1 MLDKLAKNIVIFF
14 STVILLTCTIISM
27 FFIATV
33 KNFDENVMIK
43 LTTSVGLICYL
54 AIDFIIVFGIKKLE
68 DKVKIS
74 KKIKKAVL
82 IIAICIYAGVSV
94 YWVRTSN
101 VPPVDDSK
109 SVNNLAISFVNR
121 RYWCN
126 KK

>member
-1 MLDKLAKNIVIFF
+1 MLDKLSKNIVLFF

-101 VPPVDDSK
+101 IPPVDDSK

-121 RYWCN
+121 RY
-126 KK
+126 

>member
-1 MLDKLAKNIVIFF
+1 MLDKLAKNIVVFF
-14 STVILLTCTIISM
+14 SIVILLTCTIISM

-54 AIDFIIVFGIKKLE
+54 AIDIIIVFGIKKLE

-94 YWVRTSN
+94 YWVGTSN
-101 VPPVDDSK
+101 IPPVDDSK

-121 RYWCN
+121 RY
-126 KK
+126 

>member
-1 MLDKLAKNIVIFF
+1 MLDKLAKNIVVFF

-54 AIDFIIVFGIKKLE
+54 VIDFIIVFVIKKLE

-94 YWVRTSN
+94 YWVGTSN

-121 RYWCN
+121 RY
-126 KK
+126 

>member
-1 MLDKLAKNIVIFF
+1 MLDKLAKNIVVFF

-43 LTTSVGLICYL
+43 LTTSVGLICCL

-101 VPPVDDSK
+101 IPPVDDSK

-121 RYWCN
+121 RY
-126 KK
+126 

>member
-1 MLDKLAKNIVIFF
+1 MLDKLAKNIVVFF
-14 STVILLTCTIISM
+14 STVILLTCTIISI

-54 AIDFIIVFGIKKLE
+54 VIDFIIVFGIKKLE

-94 YWVRTSN
+94 YWVSTSN
-101 VPPVDDSK
+101 IPPVDDSK

-121 RYWCN
+121 RY
-126 KK
+126 

>member
-1 MLDKLAKNIVIFF
+1 MLDKLAKNIVVFF

-94 YWVRTSN
+94 YWVGTSN
-101 VPPVDDSK
+101 IPPVDDSK

>member
-1 MLDKLAKNIVIFF
+1 MLDKLAKNIVVFF

-109 SVNNLAISFVNR
+109 SVNNLAISFVI
-121 RYWCN
+121 CEGCV
-126 KK
+126 

>member
-1 MLDKLAKNIVIFF
+1 MLDKLAKNIVVFF

-54 AIDFIIVFGIKKLE
+54 AIDFIIVFVIKKLE

-121 RYWCN
+121 RY
-126 KK
+126 

>member
-1 MLDKLAKNIVIFF
+1 MLDKLAKNIVVFF

-54 AIDFIIVFGIKKLE
+54 VIDFIIVFGIKKLE

-94 YWVRTSN
+94 YWVGTSN
-101 VPPVDDSK
+101 IPPVDDSK

>member
-1 MLDKLAKNIVIFF
+1 MLDKLAKNIVVFF
-14 STVILLTCTIISM
+14 SIVILLTCTIISM

-54 AIDFIIVFGIKKLE
+54 AIDFIIVFVIKKLE

-101 VPPVDDSK
+101 IPPVDDSK

-121 RYWCN
+121 RY
-126 KK
+126 

>member
-1 MLDKLAKNIVIFF
+1 MLDKLAKNIVVFF

-27 FFIATV
+27 FFVATV

-54 AIDFIIVFGIKKLE
+54 AIDFIIVFVIKKLE

-121 RYWCN
+121 RY
-126 KK
+126 

>member
-1 MLDKLAKNIVIFF
+1 MLDKLAKNIVVFF

-54 AIDFIIVFGIKKLE
+54 VIDFIIVFVIKKLE

-101 VPPVDDSK
+101 IPPVDDSK

-121 RYWCN
+121 RY
-126 KK
+126 

>member
-1 MLDKLAKNIVIFF
+1 MLDKLAKNIVVFF

-74 KKIKKAVL
+74 KKINKESSTDYSNMYL
-82 IIAICIYAGVSV
+82 CGSFCILGK
-94 YWVRTSN
+94 N
-101 VPPVDDSK
+101 
-109 SVNNLAISFVNR
+109 F
-121 RYWCN
+121 
-126 KK
+126 

>member
-1 MLDKLAKNIVIFF
+1 MLDKLAKNIVVFF

-94 YWVRTSN
+94 YWVGTSN
-101 VPPVDDSK
+101 IPPVDDSK

-121 RYWCN
+121 RY
-126 KK
+126 

>member
-1 MLDKLAKNIVIFF
+1 MLDKLAKNIVVFF
-14 STVILLTCTIISM
+14 STVILLTCTIIII

-121 RYWCN
+121 RY
-126 KK
+126 

>member
-1 MLDKLAKNIVIFF
+1 MLDKLAKNIVVFF

-43 LTTSVGLICYL
+43 LTTSIGLICYL
-54 AIDFIIVFGIKKLE
+54 AIDIIIVFGIKKLE

-94 YWVRTSN
+94 YWVGTSN
-101 VPPVDDSK
+101 IPPVDDSK

>member
-1 MLDKLAKNIVIFF
+1 MLDKLAKNIVVFF
-14 STVILLTCTIISM
+14 STVILLTCTIISI

-54 AIDFIIVFGIKKLE
+54 AIDIIIVFGIKKLE

-121 RYWCN
+121 RY
-126 KK
+126 

>member
-1 MLDKLAKNIVIFF
+1 MLDKLAKNIVVFF

-101 VPPVDDSK
+101 IQPVDDSK

-121 RYWCN
+121 RY
-126 KK
+126 

>member
-1 MLDKLAKNIVIFF
+1 MLDKLAKNIVVFF

-43 LTTSVGLICYL
+43 LTTSIGLICYL
-54 AIDFIIVFGIKKLE
+54 AIDIIIVFGIKKLE

-121 RYWCN
+121 RY
-126 KK
+126 

>member
-1 MLDKLAKNIVIFF
+1 MIDKLAKNIVVFF

-94 YWVRTSN
+94 YWVSTSN
-101 VPPVDDSK
+101 IPPVDDSK

-121 RYWCN
+121 RY
-126 KK
+126 

>member
-1 MLDKLAKNIVIFF
+1 MLDKLAKNIVVFF
-14 STVILLTCTIISM
+14 SIVILLTCTIISM

-54 AIDFIIVFGIKKLE
+54 AIDFIIVFVIKKLE

-101 VPPVDDSK
+101 IPPVDDSK

>member
-1 MLDKLAKNIVIFF
+1 MLDILAKNIVVFF

>member
-1 MLDKLAKNIVIFF
+1 MLDKLAKNIVVFF

-82 IIAICIYAGVSV
+82 IIAICIYAGVSA

-121 RYWCN
+121 RY
-126 KK
+126 

>member
-1 MLDKLAKNIVIFF
+1 MLDKLAKNIVVFF

-121 RYWCN
+121 RC
-126 KK
+126 

>member
-1 MLDKLAKNIVIFF
+1 MLDKLAKNIVVFF

-54 AIDFIIVFGIKKLE
+54 AIDIIIVFGIKKLE

-94 YWVRTSN
+94 YWVSTSN
-101 VPPVDDSK
+101 IPPVDDSK

-121 RYWCN
+121 RY
-126 KK
+126 

>member
-1 MLDKLAKNIVIFF
+1 MLDKLAKNIVVFF

-121 RYWCN
+121 RY
-126 KK
+126 

>member
-1 MLDKLAKNIVIFF
+1 MLDKLAKNIVVFF

-54 AIDFIIVFGIKKLE
+54 DFIIVFGIKKLE

-121 RYWCN
+121 RY
-126 KK
+126 

>member
-1 MLDKLAKNIVIFF
+1 
-14 STVILLTCTIISM
+14 M

-54 AIDFIIVFGIKKLE
+54 AIDFIIVFVIKKLE
-68 DKVKIS
+68 DKKKIS

-121 RYWCN
+121 RY
-126 KK
+126 

>member
-1 MLDKLAKNIVIFF
+1 MLDKLAKNIVVFF

-54 AIDFIIVFGIKKLE
+54 AIDIIIVFGIKKLE

-94 YWVRTSN
+94 YWVGTSN

-121 RYWCN
+121 RY
-126 KK
+126 

>member
-1 MLDKLAKNIVIFF
+1 MLDKLAKNIVVFF

-94 YWVRTSN
+94 YWVGTSN

-121 RYWCN
+121 RY
-126 KK
+126 

>member
-1 MLDKLAKNIVIFF
+1 MLDKLAKNIVVFF

-54 AIDFIIVFGIKKLE
+54 VIDFIIVFGIKKLE

-94 YWVRTSN
+94 YWVGTSN
-101 VPPVDDSK
+101 IPPVDDSK

-121 RYWCN
+121 RY
-126 KK
+126 

>member
-1 MLDKLAKNIVIFF
+1 MLDKLAKNIVVFF

-54 AIDFIIVFGIKKLE
+54 AVDFIIVFGIKKLE

>member
-1 MLDKLAKNIVIFF
+1 MLDKLAKNIVVFF
-14 STVILLTCTIISM
+14 SIVILLTCTIISM

-121 RYWCN
+121 RY
-126 KK
+126 

>member
-1 MLDKLAKNIVIFF
+1 MLDKLAKNIVVFF

-101 VPPVDDSK
+101 IPPVDDSK

-121 RYWCN
+121 RY
-126 KK
+126 

>member
-1 MLDKLAKNIVIFF
+1 MLDKLAKNIVVFF
-14 STVILLTCTIISM
+14 STVIILTCTFISM

-33 KNFDENVMIK
+33 KNFEENVMIK

-121 RYWCN
+121 RY
-126 KK
+126 

>member
-1 MLDKLAKNIVIFF
+1 MLDKLAKNIVVFF
-14 STVILLTCTIISM
+14 SIVILLTCTIISM

-54 AIDFIIVFGIKKLE
+54 AIDIIIVFGIKKLE

-74 KKIKKAVL
+74 KKIKKTVL

-94 YWVRTSN
+94 YWVGTSN
-101 VPPVDDSK
+101 IPPVDDSK

-121 RYWCN
+121 RY
-126 KK
+126 

>member
-1 MLDKLAKNIVIFF
+1 MLDKLAKNIVVFF
-14 STVILLTCTIISM
+14 STVILLICTIISM

-54 AIDFIIVFGIKKLE
+54 AIDFIIVLGIKKLE

-94 YWVRTSN
+94 YWVKASN
-101 VPPVDDSK
+101 IPPVDDSK

-121 RYWCN
+121 RY
-126 KK
+126 